1 MDENRRNAVQTTRT
15 AFEILERIRDNG
27 GMGISELARDL
38 GLAKSTIHRHLSTL
52 YDEGYV
58 IKEGNA
64 YSLSLQFLDFGESA
78 RTRNPAYPM
87 AGEKVK
93 ELADETEERVQFM
106 VEEHGSA
113 VYVYREVGERAVQ
126 TDPGIG
132 KRIPLHATAAGKA
145 ILAYSPREKVA
156 EILTTQGLVSLTDAT
171 ITRKEEL
178 QNQLEEIRSQGYG
191 FNKQENVT
199 GLHAVGVPVIGPDG
213 EVIGA
218 LSVSGPS
225 HRLTGERLTEE
236 LPRLL
241 LGTANELE
249 LNIAHA

>member
-1 MDENRRNAVQTTRT
+1 MNENGRNAVQTTRT
-15 AFEILERIRDNG
+15 ALRILERIRDNG
-27 GMGISELARDL
+27 GMGISELSRDL
-38 GLAKSTIHRHLSTL
+38 GLAKSTVHRHLSTL

-58 IKEGNA
+58 SKEQGT
-64 YSLSLQFLDFGESA
+64 YFLSLQFLDFGESA

-93 ELADETEERVQFM
+93 ELATETEERAQFM

-132 KRIPLHATAAGKA
+132 KRIPLHATAAGKV
-145 ILAYSPREKVA
+145 ILAYSPPEQVE
-156 EILTTQGLVSLTDAT
+156 EILAARGLSALTEET
-171 ITRKEEL
+171 ITEKEAL
-178 QNQLEEIRSQGYG
+178 QNELEEIRSRGYG
-191 FNKQENVT
+191 FNKQENVM
-199 GLHAVGVPVIGPDG
+199 GLHAVGVPVIGSHG
-213 EVIGA
+213 VVIGA

-249 LNIAHA
+249 LNITHS

>member
-1 MDENRRNAVQTTRT
+1 MDSNGQNSVQTTRT
-15 AFEILERIRDNG
+15 AFKILRRIRDNN
-27 GMGISELARDL
+27 GMRITDLSRDL
-38 GLAKSTIHRHLSTL
+38 GLAKSTVHRHLSTL
-52 YDEGYV
+52 HDEGYV
-58 IKEGNA
+58 IKEANT

-78 RTRNPAYPM
+78 RGRDPAYPM

-93 ELADETEERVQFM
+93 ELAIETEERAQFL
-106 VEEHGSA
+106 VEEHGLA

-145 ILAYSPREKVA
+145 ILAHSDREKVK
-156 EILTTQGLVSLTDAT
+156 EILTTQGLSALTDET

-178 QNQLEEIRSQGYG
+178 QNELEEIRSRGYG
-191 FNKQENVT
+191 FNIQENIT
-199 GLHAVGVPVIGPDG
+199 GLHAVGVPVMSPDG
-213 EVIGA
+213 RVIGA

-225 HRLTGERLTEE
+225 HRLTGEKLTDT

-249 LNIAHA
+249 LNIAHS